1 MNNLLKCLAMVLA
14 SFAISHG
21 ANAAIYSESG
31 DAGFTLGTAQT
42 VNNGTTAISGRLGGA
57 DSVDVFRFSWGGGN
71 LQVDTQGTVTFDSM
85 LFIFDLGG
93 NLLAFNDDFPTCCQ
107 SLTSANL
114 AAGDYLVAIDQF
126 PFNINGNLAGF
137 ANNQTVFRGNNGA
150 YTINLS
156 AAVNGNA
163 VPEPGSLALF
173 GLAALA
179 LGATRR
185 RKVA

>member
-1 MNNLLKCLAMVLA
+1 MKNLLKSLVSVLA
-14 SFAISHG
+14 CCAISHG

-42 VNNGTTAISGRLGGA
+42 VNNGTTAISGSLGGA

-71 LQVDTQGTVTFDSM
+71 LQVDTQGTVSFDSM
-85 LFIFDLGG
+85 LFIFDLAGS
-93 NLLAFNDDFPTCCQ
+93 LLAFNDDFPGCCQ

-114 AAGDYLVAIDQF
+114 AAGDYLVAIDEF
-126 PFNINGNLAGF
+126 SHNFGGNLAGF
-137 ANNQTVFRGNNGA
+137 ANPPQFSGNNGA

-156 AAVNGNA
+156 AAVNGNS

-179 LGATRR
+179 LGAARR
-185 RKVA
+185 RKAA